1 MVEDSSE
8 RIVIDVISLISRSVD
23 VMIVMNVMFSNLMK
37 IYGKYIIFL
46 AWMDKTMRSITLRYE
61 MQKEKI
67 YKGSQKFGDMW
78 CSINASTENPE

>member
-1 MVEDSSE
+1 MMVEDSSE

-37 IYGKYIIFL
+37 IDGKYIIFL

-61 MQKEKI
+61 MQKEK
-67 YKGSQKFGDMW
+67 
-78 CSINASTENPE
+78 

>member
-1 MVEDSSE
+1 MMVEDSSE

-37 IYGKYIIFL
+37 IDGKYINFL

-61 MQKEKI
+61 MQKEK
-67 YKGSQKFGDMW
+67 
-78 CSINASTENPE
+78 

>member
-37 IYGKYIIFL
+37 IDGKYINFL
-46 AWMDKTMRSITLRYE
+46 A
-61 MQKEKI
+61 
-67 YKGSQKFGDMW
+67 
-78 CSINASTENPE
+78 

>member
-37 IYGKYIIFL
+37 IDGKYIIFFCL
-46 AWMDKTMRSITLRYE
+46 NG
-61 MQKEKI
+61 QKNALNNFKI
-67 YKGSQKFGDMW
+67 
-78 CSINASTENPE
+78 